1 MTSSYA
7 GIALRRLAREGRL
20 VMSAKLVPTPSCTVG
35 PFFPTHYFGP
45 TDNDLTV
52 IGDKRALGQ
61 KIYIGGRVFEANRV
75 PRWNGIVE
83 IWQPDSCGH
92 FAHPNDPEASKADP
106 NFMGWGR
113 RATEDDGY
121 YDFITVKP
129 GTYKDPLTN
138 AMRAPHINVSIMSS
152 GLMRRLVT
160 TFFFPGEPLNA
171 EDPLFNAIDDASV
184 RERLILRP
192 AKLERAPADVISYRL
207 DIVLQGED
215 ETPFFVD

>member
-1 MTSSYA
+1 MP
-7 GIALRRLAREGRL
+7 
-20 VMSAKLVPTPSCTVG
+20 KLTATPSCTVG

-52 IGDKRALGQ
+52 IGDKRARGH
-61 KIYIGGRVFEANRV
+61 KIYIGGNVFEANRV

-83 IWQPDSCGH
+83 IWQPDASGH
-92 FAHPNDPEASKADP
+92 FAHPNDPASAKADP
-106 NFMGWGR
+106 DFMGWGR

-129 GTYKDPLTN
+129 GAYKDPLTGS
-138 AMRAPHINVSIMSS
+138 MRAPHINVSIMSS

-160 TFFFPGEPLNA
+160 TLFFPDEPLNA
-171 EDPLFNAIDDASV
+171 GDPVFNAITDPAARQRV
-184 RERLILRP
+184 ILVP
-192 AKLERAPADVISYRL
+192 AKLPRAPADALSYRL

>member
-1 MTSSYA
+1 MA
-7 GIALRRLAREGRL
+7 GEF
-20 VMSAKLVPTPSCTVG
+20 VPTPSCTVG
-35 PFFPTHYFGP
+35 PFFPTHYFGAV
-45 TDNDLTV
+45 DNDLTV
-52 IGDKRALGQ
+52 ATAAPDAGTKRAAGQ
-61 KIYIGGRVFEANRV
+61 RIYVAGCVYEAGRV

-83 IWQPDSCGH
+83 IWQPDAAGH
-92 FAHPNDPEASKADP
+92 FAHPNDPSHEKADP
-106 NFMGWGR
+106 DFMGWGR

-129 GTYKDPLTN
+129 GAYKDPLTG

-171 EDPLFNAIDDASV
+171 GDPVFNAIADAAV
-184 RERLILRP
+184 RERIVLKP
-192 AKLERAPADVISYRL
+192 VKLARAPADAASYRL

-215 ETPFFVD
+215 ETPFFLD